1 MKIAMYGMPC
11 AGKSTIMSG
20 INNARVING
29 SQELNRISG
38 GFFSSMHE
46 EEKKAI
52 RIEYTDY
59 IRQLDDEMV
68 ISDGHYSFLE
78 NVAFTESDGD
88 IYDVFLYI
96 YCRPETL
103 LERYKVSDKNGRFAN
118 HSVATLEQWQ
128 QFEISQLRE
137 ECHKRNKDFY
147 VVSDNESEAP
157 HVFGFLEFIR
167 SGHSSF
173 GFANEICQSIRAIY
187 PSPCELYIVDGDRTA
202 IEQDSFRFCCNGKT
216 SVFDGNFYTGYQ
228 SFLFSREQHLPTE
241 DDYARISD
249 LCRNDQVWAMVGSAN
264 YVVLSSG
271 IKELWQRI
279 GYYHS
284 INNVI
289 ADPMISADTKYFVVK
304 LLQQYGY
311 TVRAIGDSKIDLY
324 MLRQADVGTLY
335 IGNRISRSLAGESLR
350 GINLIYNHHLC
361 KLTDTANSEVSQD
374 IAICKSNSGING
386 RKLAAAHIRL
396 GMKLGQKMSEL
407 IPQTDTAILVLER
420 GGRFFGDGLYT
431 SFGGTF
437 YAINPKRDGI
447 PDIDADRIVIVD
459 SVINTGK
466 SIMKIIENL
475 RYKNPGVDIII
486 ATNVIQEDAI
496 NLFEGLKVFAV
507 RASSNSFVGRN
518 QAKQIGKTG
527 PDTADRLFN
536 MIEKRF

>member
-1 MKIAMYGMPC
+1 MKIALYGMPC

-20 INNARVING
+20 IRNARVING

-38 GFFSSMHE
+38 GDFASLSE
-46 EEKKAI
+46 EEKRSV
-52 RIEYTDY
+52 RIKYTEY

-96 YCRPETL
+96 YCRPEKL
-103 LERYKVSDKNGRFAN
+103 LERYRTSDKNSRFADL
-118 HSVATLEQWQ
+118 SVATLAQWQ
-128 QFEISQLRE
+128 QFEIDRLRQ

-147 VVSDNESEAP
+147 VVSDNESAESR
-157 HVFGFLEFIR
+157 VFDFLEFIR
-167 SGHSSF
+167 AGHSNF
-173 GFANEICQSIRAIY
+173 GFANELCRSIRALY
-187 PSPCELYIVDGDRTA
+187 PVPCELCIVDGDRTA

-216 SVFDGNFYTGYQ
+216 AVFDGNFYTDYQ
-228 SFLFSREQHLPTE
+228 SFLFLREQHRPAE
-241 DDYARISD
+241 DDFVRISE
-249 LCRNDQVWAMVGSAN
+249 LRRNDQVWAMVGPTN

-271 IKELWQRI
+271 IKDLWQKI
-279 GYYHS
+279 GHYHG

-289 ADPMISADTKYFVVK
+289 ADPMISADTKYYVVK
-304 LLQQYGY
+304 LLQQHGY
-311 TVRAIGDSKIDLY
+311 TIHAYGDSKIDLY

-335 IGNRISRSLAGESLR
+335 IGDRISRSLEGESLR
-350 GINLIYNHHLC
+350 GIKLIYDHHLY
-361 KLTDTANSEVSQD
+361 KLTDAASTEITRD

-386 RKLAAAHIRL
+386 GKLAAAHVRL
-396 GMKLGQKMSEL
+396 GIKLGEKMAEL
-407 IPQTDTAILVLER
+407 IPESGTAILVLER

-437 YAINPKRDGI
+437 YAIDPKTNALPKI
-447 PDIDADRIVIVD
+447 YADRIVIVD
-459 SVINTGK
+459 SVINTGR
-466 SIMKIIENL
+466 SILKIVEEVRL
-475 RYKNPGVDIII
+475 RHPGVDIIV
-486 ATNVIQEDAI
+486 ATNVIQEAAI
-496 NLFEGLKVFAV
+496 ALFKGMKVFAV

-536 MIEKRF
+536 IIEKRF